1 MTTRKET
8 TGKRSLKFSGWVREN
23 LPDSS
28 TGFVVSDLDFILCN
42 YKAQTLMLIEVK
54 TRNAAVRLW
63 QRILFENLDK
73 WIKKG
78 IDKSWIY
85 LGYHVITFENT
96 WFDDGKCFFDGAE
109 VVELE
114 LISKLS
120 L

>member
-1 MTTRKET
+1 MVTKSEI
-8 TGKRSLKFSGWVREN
+8 TGERSLRFSGWVRKN

-54 TRNAAVRLW
+54 TRNAKVRLW

-78 IDKSWIY
+78 IDKDWIY
-85 LGYHVITFENT
+85 YGYHVVTFENT
-96 WFDDGKCFFDGAE
+96 WFDDGACFFDNKIITE
-109 VVELE
+109 QELM
-114 LISKLS
+114 SRLS

>member
-1 MTTRKET
+1 MTREEQ
-8 TGKRSLKFSGWVREN
+8 TGKRSLQFSQWIREM

-42 YKAQTLMLIEVK
+42 YKGKSLMLIEVK
-54 TRNAAVRLW
+54 TRNATLREW
-63 QRILFENLDK
+63 QRKLFANLDK

-78 IDKSWIY
+78 IDDDWIY
-85 LGYHVITFENT
+85 FGYHIIKFEHTF
-96 WFDDGKCFFDGAE
+96 FSDGKCFFDNKE
-109 VVELE
+109 ITEKE

>member
-1 MTTRKET
+1 MTTKLEI
-8 TGKRSLKFSGWVREN
+8 TGERSLKFSGWIRKN

-42 YKAQTLMLIEVK
+42 YKGKSLMLVEVK
-54 TRNAAVRLW
+54 TRNATLRNW
-63 QRILFENLDK
+63 QQILFKNLDE

-78 IDKSWIY
+78 IDKDWIY
-85 LGYHVITFENT
+85 YGYHIVTFEKT
-96 WFDDGKCFFDGAE
+96 WFDDGKCFFDKTKITE
-109 VVELE
+109 QE